1 MFCYNNV
8 KACDLQGHGSIV
20 QTRSVQNSLH
30 LNSVTRHFVK
40 IDSKI
45 SLKMPITNFANNTV
59 KIDLQGHGSIVQTRR
74 VKNLCHVK
82 KRPDCCIWKEGR
94 NPTRLADYHF
104 PQQRRQGYNIRG
116 AVTIGFTAKSI
127 AKTRPNYYYTCHGF
141 QTLMEKNV
149 LK

>member
-1 MFCYNNV
+1 
-8 KACDLQGHGSIV
+8 
-20 QTRSVQNSLH
+20 
-30 LNSVTRHFVK
+30 
-40 IDSKI
+40 
-45 SLKMPITNFANNTV
+45 MPITNFANNTV

-141 QTLMEKNV
+141 QTLMKKKMFQFQTFWSLDYVNHNFLLTWQSNF
-149 LK
+149 LKTQCGWRQVKL